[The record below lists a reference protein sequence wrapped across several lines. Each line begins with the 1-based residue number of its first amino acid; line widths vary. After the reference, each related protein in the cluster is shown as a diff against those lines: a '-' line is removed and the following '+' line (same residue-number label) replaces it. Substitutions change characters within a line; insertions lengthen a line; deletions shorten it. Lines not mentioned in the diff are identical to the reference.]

1 LGAAIFWA
9 LAVFFHQTN
18 ILFIIPLALFL
29 VMREGR
35 HGYQTLGTIMC
46 LSAPLILVGYVI
58 AFLFTSEAKTLA
70 GFFQFSLNYAVVPD
84 PDWGTLE
91 NVSPHGFHQLL
102 GSQAWNFVEVSPDFE
117 RIVILIVAIFIM
129 AVFGWNLWSIFR
141 HASHTAVRALLLGW
155 LASYFLF
162 FLWWLPREKEFFII
176 TLFPMIVLAFLTLD
190 NLASM
195 LAFPSSRKLIPLSAI
210 ALASVLLVMNL
221 QSAILPSHAS
231 MGSGYRKAS
240 NLAEIAPPR
249 CAVVNDMLV
258 INNLRYHF
266 NHGRRGVNVRAALIY
281 FYQTESLPEDL
292 HLTGDDCIVA
302 DLRYVDPGYKIRG
315 FNGHKSPSEWLNF
328 MEWLFDFEYDS
339 ESRLV
344 STKEFNVRGSY
355 LTILASRQE
364 VDGLSQ
370 FFEVLDREIDEH
382 SNTQTDSFEKWVSTT
397 CTSNK
402 VLKGCIGVPS
412 ND

>member
-1 LGAAIFWA
+1 
-9 LAVFFHQTN
+9 
-18 ILFIIPLALFL
+18 
-29 VMREGR
+29 MREGR
-35 HGYQTLGTIMC
+35 HGYQTLGTIIC
-46 LSAPLILVGYVI
+46 LSAPLMLVGYVI

-70 GFFQFSLNYAVVPD
+70 GFFQFSLNYAIVPD
-84 PDWGTLE
+84 PHWGTLD
-91 NVSPHGFHQLL
+91 NVSPHGVHQLL

-117 RIVILIVAIFIM
+117 QVLLLILAISIV

-141 HASHTAVRALLLGW
+141 YAPHTAVRALLLAW

-176 TLFPMIVLAFLTLD
+176 TLFPMIVLAFLTLG

-195 LAFPSSRKLIPLSAI
+195 LAFPSSRKLIPLSALV
-210 ALASVLLVMNL
+210 LAGVLLVMNL

-240 NLAEIAPPR
+240 HLASVAPPR
-249 CAVVNDMLV
+249 CVIVNDSSV

-266 NHGRRGVNVRAALIY
+266 SHGRRGVNVREALIY
-281 FYQTESLPEDL
+281 FYQNEPLPEDL
-292 HLTGDDCIVA
+292 LLTGEGCIVA
-302 DLRYVDPGYKIRG
+302 DLRYVEPGYKIRG
-315 FNGHKSPSEWLNF
+315 FDGHKSPSEWLNVI
-328 MEWLFDFEYDS
+328 EWLFDFEYDS